1 MSILK
6 SRMRLLFAAAASTL
20 AAGGA
25 MAQQFNSGIPANWTC
40 FGTCG
45 TSADVTGPSV
55 VAPLPT
61 AYGWVSTFGGVNGV
75 SPFPNAA
82 VPSAGMGGLGNT
94 NGSVLRSEAFS
105 ALSGEVLKFQFNYVT
120 SDGGTYADY
129 AWARLLNAGNG
140 SEAAVIF
147 TARTNEDTTAD
158 AVPGFG
164 LPNPDTTLTP
174 AHVAIIDTGYSPGVV
189 GPEWSPL
196 GSAYNGTCWS
206 LGCGYTGWVG
216 ASFNMGTSGNY
227 ILEFGVTNWD
237 DEAWDSGLAFNS
249 VTIGTG
255 LGGDDVEIDDDS
267 RHVGAI
273 PEPETYA
280 MMLAGLGVL
289 GLVARRRKVKAA

>member
-1 MSILK
+1 MSFRKIN
-6 SRMRLLFAAAASTL
+6 MRLLFAAAASTL

-25 MAQQFNSGIPANWTC
+25 MAQQFSGGIPPSWTC

-55 VAPLPT
+55 VTSLPT
-61 AYGWVSTFGGVNGV
+61 AYGWVSTFGGVNDV

-82 VPSAGMGGLGNT
+82 VPSAGIGGLGNT

-105 ALSGEVLKFQFNYVT
+105 AVSGEVLKFQFNYVT

-129 AWARLLNAGNG
+129 AWARLLNAADG

-158 AVPGFG
+158 VVPGFG
-164 LPNPDTTLTP
+164 LPNPATTLTP
-174 AHVAIIDTGYSPGVV
+174 AHVPIIDTGYTPGVP

-206 LGCGYTGWVG
+206 FGCGYTGWVG
-216 ASFNMGTSGNY
+216 ASFDMGITGNY

-237 DEAWDSGLAFNS
+237 DEVWDSGLAFNS

-255 LGGDDVEIDDDS
+255 LGDEVEIDDDS
-267 RHVGAI
+267 RHVSAI

-280 MMLAGLGVL
+280 MMLAGLGML
-289 GLVARRRKVKAA
+289 GLVARRRKLKPA